1 MKVIKSF
8 ASDPQKQ
15 ATLLRELWQT
25 YGYGRFLS
33 CWRAYVRAHLKR

>member
-8 ASDPQKQ
+8 ASDPKQ

-33 CWRAYVRAHLKR
+33 GWRAYVRAHLKR